1 MTTTG
6 ATSATGQCE
15 PHPDASGTFQ
25 GAGRSTL
32 PPGSDAAAG
41 SCAQGAL
48 RGPSHWLQHRSAR
61 PLTPARRRYM
71 QALSEACRRTAD
83 ESRASVSRGW
93 PRTAR
98 LVAETPAGATVLA
111 ESEPSPVRQGWCR
124 RCPSLSPSQCPR
136 PWKTP
141 APLLTPRTDHHTG
154 REAPSAA
161 SRSAQPG
168 RPRARPGRSGSAGPP
183 ASPRGP
189 PRRPGSTRASLWCRR
204 LPPRR
209 KRGCSGCRP

>member
-1 MTTTG
+1 MWMQQEG
-6 ATSATGQCE
+6 E
-15 PHPDASGTFQ
+15 
-25 GAGRSTL
+25 
-32 PPGSDAAAG
+32 
-41 SCAQGAL
+41 
-48 RGPSHWLQHRSAR
+48 HRSAR